1 MSGRPQPI
9 TRAAP
14 VEPVAGRYV
23 VQVPVRWS
31 DVDVFGHV
39 NNARTVTLLEEARVQ
54 WMFTDAP
61 AKGLQELTK
70 GVVVASLTIDYR
82 RAISFGDPV
91 TVSMGVSHIG
101 GSAFTIDYQ
110 VYAGAD
116 GDQLAATA
124 STVLVPVDAST
135 FRARRLSAP
144 ERAFLQ
150 QYRGTTDAGP
160 R

>member
-1 MSGRPQPI
+1 MSSRPPQRHETP
-9 TRAAP
+9 TPERF
-14 VEPVAGRYV
+14 V
-23 VQVPVRWS
+23 VDVPVRWS

-39 NNARTVTLLEEARVQ
+39 NNARTVTLLEEARVS
-54 WMFTDAP
+54 WMFVDAA
-61 AKGLQELTK
+61 AKGLQQLTK

-91 TVSMGVSHIG
+91 TVSMGVSRLG
-101 GSAFTIDYQ
+101 GSAFTIDYR

-116 GDQLAATA
+116 GAHLAATA
-124 STVLVPVDAST
+124 STVLVPVDPDT
-135 FRARRLSAP
+135 FRARRLSPP

-150 QYRGTTDAGP
+150 RYHHDDQARP